1 MLLILWWNLLPR
13 HFHIFPQQSQDRT
26 SVQLATGQDFKD
38 TVPLA
43 LRLIL
48 LPEGEPP
55 NKPDGSPGLR
65 DVKRWKKW
73 CSKNHWKVAERML
86 IFIHFYTFGHCC
98 SRRFEYGW
106 HVSNIKQLKC
116 KFLLF
121 ASISQIQKKDQ
132 PFFSILFQLSNYP
145 IFFYSRQ
152 ATGTTYKLCDRIIP
166 MQCWSL
172 SSQISLPFVKAGRHG
187 KPRGLKHGKLS
198 GLRRHAVSP
207 SICVEEYA
215 QKKHISK
222 YWYLKGRFDLIFDR
236 QSLCILYYNI
246 LLYCAECACSFL
258 DLFGI
263 YSFRKLF
270 RSIGD
275 SSVTLEH
282 NIHSCAAKKATK
294 NKNNSHGINPSRQL
308 YNSGHIIMY
317 DL

>member
-1 MLLILWWNLLPR
+1 MLKESLKSR
-13 HFHIFPQQSQDRT
+13 R
-26 SVQLATGQDFKD
+26 
-38 TVPLA
+38 
-43 LRLIL
+43 
-48 LPEGEPP
+48 
-55 NKPDGSPGLR
+55 
-65 DVKRWKKW
+65 
-73 CSKNHWKVAERML
+73 KNA
-86 IFIHFYTFGHCC
+86 HFYSFLHFWALLLAKIWVWMARVKHQAIEMQVLAIC
-98 SRRFEYGW
+98 E
-106 HVSNIKQLKC
+106 HISN
-116 KFLLF
+116 
-121 ASISQIQKKDQ
+121 SKKDQ